1 MQFFARQGAHKFY
14 LEQQPLQCVCQPVT
28 VQHLPE
34 AGESSLPIE
43 LAPSLT
49 LTVVSNCRL
58 DTRCDSACW
67 DCLRAAS
74 VRDRGMM
81 DQGCPN
87 EAVSVLS
94 YSLHGWLRSH
104 RVESRRGWV
113 EFSRDFKAVR
123 SVVLTPLSIFPAFSC
138 ALNTKR
144 QKRGFPVWIG
154 QDWQRRVTL
163 AALYKAALARRAL
176 NTGIGLAFFSALC
189 LGSVDRPD
197 ARFSKP
203 TRNWESDVS
212 AWRTETVAG
221 DMKGRSE
228 PCKHLQ
234 KARSAEDRKPAGRR
248 KASGMDGR
256 CQLSGGSLQPRT
268 GGATSCFVQ
277 ASLRPPM
284 PWLRRSIHPRTSA
297 IHSDL

>member
-163 AALYKAALARRAL
+163 AALYKAALTRRAL
-176 NTGIGLAFFSALC
+176 NTGIGLAFFFRAVFGKRGSPRCTIQQADQELGIRC
-189 LGSVDRPD
+189 LGVEDGNSGR
-197 ARFSKP
+197 RH
-203 TRNWESDVS
+203 E
-212 AWRTETVAG
+212 RTERALQALAKSTFGRGPKTGRAPKGFG
-221 DMKGRSE
+221 DGWAM
-228 PCKHLQ
+228 
-234 KARSAEDRKPAGRR
+234 SA
-248 KASGMDGR
+248 
-256 CQLSGGSLQPRT
+256 
-268 GGATSCFVQ
+268 
-277 ASLRPPM
+277 
-284 PWLRRSIHPRTSA
+284 
-297 IHSDL
+297 